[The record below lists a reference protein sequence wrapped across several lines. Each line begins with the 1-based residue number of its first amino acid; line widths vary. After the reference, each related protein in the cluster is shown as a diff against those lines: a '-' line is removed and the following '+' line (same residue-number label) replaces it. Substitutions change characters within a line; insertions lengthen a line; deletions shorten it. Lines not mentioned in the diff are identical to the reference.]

1 MRRLLYVLVPLAL
14 ILGIWLGGHPD
25 HLPGVARNT
34 LVADS
39 DGRLYDEAVHTI
51 QRDYYRKVDP
61 KQLLNSSLSAAIAS
75 LHDPF
80 SNYFSPSAYTGFQES
95 TDSQFE
101 GVGMTVIPVKGKG
114 LKVDHVYPGSPAQ
127 KGGLQP
133 GDVIVKV
140 DGTPLS
146 AKSEDDATALI
157 KGRAGTSVTLTVD
170 RGREERDLT
179 LKRAKVDIPAVESKM
194 EKAGGK
200 KIAWVHL
207 NGFTAGAHN
216 EVGEAVRKLIA
227 QGATGVVLDLRDN
240 GGGLLNE
247 AVQVA
252 SIFIPDGK
260 IVSTKGRN
268 RPEHT
273 YDATGGAI
281 STKIPVAVLVNRNS
295 ASASEI
301 VTGALQDR
309 HRATVVGTRTYGKG
323 VFQEIERMSDGGA
336 LDITVGEYF
345 TPSGRNLGGGGVNR
359 GAGITPNVQAVDDPK
374 TIKRDEALDIALQT
388 VAAK

>member
-101 GVGMTVIPVKGKG
+101 GVGMTVIGVKGKG

-127 KGGLQP
+127 KGGLRA

-140 DGTPLS
+140 DGSPL
-146 AKSEDDATALI
+146 AGKSSDAATALI

-179 LKRAKVDIPAVESKM
+179 LKRAKVDIPAVESKL
-194 EKAGGK
+194 EKADGK

-216 EVGEAVRKLIA
+216 EVDEAVRKLMA

-309 HRATVVGTRTYGKG
+309 HRATVVGTHTYGKG

-359 GAGITPNVQAVDDPK
+359 GAGITPDVQAVDDPK
-374 TIKRDEALDIALQT
+374 TTKRDEALDTALQT

>member
-1 MRRLLYVLVPLAL
+1 MRRLLLLLVPLAL

-39 DGRLYDEAVHTI
+39 DGQLYDQAVNTI
-51 QRDYYRKVDP
+51 KRDYYRKVDP
-61 KQLLNSSLSAAIAS
+61 KQLLDSSLGAAVAS
-75 LHDPF
+75 LHDPY
-80 SNYFSPSAYTGFQES
+80 SNYFSPTAYTGFQES

-101 GVGMTVIPVKGKG
+101 GVGMSVQADKRG
-114 LKVDHVYPGSPAQ
+114 LRIQQVYPGSPAQ
-127 KGGLQP
+127 KGGLHP
-133 GDVIVKV
+133 GDVIVRV
-140 DGTPLS
+140 NGHSL
-146 AKSEDDATALI
+146 AGKSSDAATSLI
-157 KGRAGTSVTLTVD
+157 KGRAGTPVTLSVD
-170 RGREERDLT
+170 DGHRVRDVKLQ
-179 LKRAKVDIPAVESKM
+179 RAKVDVPVVESKL
-194 EKAGGK
+194 ESASGK

-207 NGFTAGAHN
+207 NGFTAGSHS

-227 QGATGVVLDLRDN
+227 QGAGGVVLDLRDN
-240 GGGLLNE
+240 GGGLLDE
-247 AVQVA
+247 AVQIA

-268 RPEHT
+268 RPEHV

-281 STKIPVAVLVNRNS
+281 STKIPVVVLVNGNS

-309 HRATVVGTRTYGKG
+309 HRATVVGTHTYGKG
-323 VFQEIERMSDGGA
+323 VFQEVERMSDGGA

-359 GAGITPNVQAVDDPK
+359 GAGITPDVRAADNPK
-374 TIKRDEALDIALQT
+374 TKRDEALDTALRT